1 MKIVHQLFYQVKL
14 SCLIFQISS
23 KIENW
28 YWVSGNREE
37 YGNYAVYWT
46 QHVIFA
52 FPVLTIHSEANLK
65 QFKKFQQILTKNS
78 LQIDKHFPFLYFLI
92 PVDEKDEVSI
102 KQAVEMIVEAMNFEH
117 GLEVFK
123 CSQY

>member
-1 MKIVHQLFYQVKL
+1 MGTML
-14 SCLIFQISS
+14 C
-23 KIENW
+23 IEPSTS
-28 YWVSGNREE
+28 YL
-37 YGNYAVYWT
+37 
-46 QHVIFA
+46 H
-52 FPVLTIHSEANLK
+52 FPVLTIHSEANLR